1 MTEYPVSPVPQPDHA
16 APATPGAFGTAAASA
31 PQRPS
36 RHRRRAVLAGLG
48 AVAVVGAV
56 VGIGVAA
63 TRNRTVH
70 GTGTVAAGSTILPR
84 WGTGL
89 GDGSTGNGSSGGPN
103 GFGSGGGWD
112 FGGFGGAGGSP
123 NSGSYG
129 PGSGSGSS
137 GSSSQQRATAAEQ
150 VGVVDVDTVLGYQ
163 NAEAAGTGTVVT
175 ANGEVLTNNHV
186 VDGATKITVTV
197 VSTGTT
203 YTAKVVGTDPTEDV
217 AVLQLVDASGLQ
229 TANYGA
235 DDHLAVGQSVTG
247 VGNAGGVGGTPS
259 AADGKITAL
268 NKSITASD
276 AGGGNAERLTGLI
289 ETDAD
294 IQSGDSGGPLYDSS
308 GAIIGMDTA
317 ASTTGTQTTAG
328 YAIPI
333 EHALAIAD
341 RIESATASTSTIHLG
356 NPAFLGVSV
365 EAAGGQGAGVAQV
378 ATGTPAARA
387 GLVAGDRITAVDG
400 VQVRTPAALVKALGA
415 YRPGDSVTI
424 AWTDAFGKKHIA
436 KVALASGPAD

>member
-1 MTEYPVSPVPQPDHA
+1 MP
-16 APATPGAFGTAAASA
+16 
-31 PQRPS
+31 
-36 RHRRRAVLAGLG
+36 
-48 AVAVVGAV
+48 
-56 VGIGVAA
+56 
-63 TRNRTVH
+63 

-84 WGTGL
+84 WGYSPNSG
-89 GDGSTGNGSSGGPN
+89 GSTDP
-103 GFGSGGGWD
+103 
-112 FGGFGGAGGSP
+112 FGGFGGFA
-123 NSGSYG
+123 G
-129 PGSGSGSS
+129 PGNA
-137 GSSSQQRATAAEQ
+137 SSQQQATAAEQ

-235 DDHLAVGQSVTG
+235 DDDLAVGQSVTG

-276 AGGGNAERLTGLI
+276 ESGGNAERLTGLI
-289 ETDAD
+289 ETDAG

-308 GAIIGMDTA
+308 GEIIGMDTA

-341 RIESATASTSTIHLG
+341 RIESAPASTSTVHLG
-356 NPAFLGVSV
+356 NPAFLGVTV
-365 EAAGGQGAGVAQV
+365 GATGGRGAGVAHV
-378 ATGTPAARA
+378 VTGTPAARA
-387 GLVAGDRITAVDG
+387 GLAAGDTITAVDG
-400 VQVRTPAALVKALGA
+400 VEVRTSAALVKALGA
-415 YRPGDSVTI
+415 HRPGDAVTI
-424 AWTDAFGKKHIA
+424 AWTDASGKKHTA
-436 KVALASGPAD
+436 RVTLVSGPAD